1 MTETSDNLHCAV
13 LTPEGPI
20 FEGNVVSVTA
30 PGSEGH
36 LGILK
41 GHAPLIT
48 SLGHGPLR
56 VQLEDDTREEWFVV
70 GGFLEVYRNKV
81 AILARGIERPE
92 DIEVDRVRRELEET
106 ESSDRAPEDV
116 DPGIVARAKIRYA
129 EAWAQEKRGY

>member
-1 MTETSDNLHCAV
+1 MAETSDSLHCAV

-41 GHAPLIT
+41 GHAPIIT
-48 SLGHGPLR
+48 SLGYGPLR
-56 VQLEDDTREEWFVV
+56 VRLEDDTREEWFVV

-92 DIEVDRVRRELEET
+92 DIEVDRVRRELEAGAG
-106 ESSDRAPEDV
+106 DRGPDDM

-129 EAWAQEKRGY
+129 EAWAQAKRGY

>member
-1 MTETSDNLHCAV
+1 MTETSDSLHCAV
-13 LTPEGPI
+13 LTPEGSI
-20 FEGNVVSVTA
+20 FQGKVRSVTA

-41 GHAPLIT
+41 GHAPTIT
-48 SLGHGPLR
+48 SLGYGPLR
-56 VQLEDDTREEWFVV
+56 VRLEDDTREEWFVV

-81 AILARGIERPE
+81 AILAREIERPE

-106 ESSDRAPEDV
+106 GSASPLEDV